1 MTDKA
6 SAAAQHTAVAEA
18 ASELYRAPLAEFVAT
33 RAVIAGRL
41 KKEGNATAAAAI
53 AALRKPSVSTW
64 LVDQLATQSPDQV
77 RELLAAATIVRHA
90 TTAGRSGE
98 AEAVRDASLRFRNAL
113 DAVGRKLRR
122 VSEASGRGAADD
134 VLRRAQLTA
143 HAAAVGDP
151 GMREALLRGTL
162 NVDLEP
168 PGFGVPG
175 PGDADT
181 PPVHAAIADLVESRW
196 ASRKPRDAGASAP
209 RSAAAA
215 KQRAAREA
223 ATVQAE
229 AEARRAERDAA
240 ALQSEA
246 DRLTA
251 MAERLRARA
260 DRLAAESRDAEEKA
274 TAAEK
279 AMVRAQ
285 EAAAAARSSS
295 DGTK

>member
-1 MTDKA
+1 MTDPA
-6 SAAAQHTAVAEA
+6 SAAQDAAVAAA
-18 ASELYRAPLAEFVAT
+18 ASELYRVPLAEFVAT
-33 RAVIAGRL
+33 RTVLASRL
-41 KKEGNATAAAAI
+41 KKEGNATAAAAVT
-53 AALRKPSVSTW
+53 ALRKPSVSTW

-77 RELLAAATIVRHA
+77 SELLAAATIVRHA
-90 TTAGRSGE
+90 TAAGRSGD
-98 AEAVRDASLRFRNAL
+98 ADAVRDASLRFRNAL
-113 DAVGRKLRR
+113 DAVGRRLRR

-134 VLRRAQLTA
+134 MLRRAQLTA

-151 GMREALLRGTL
+151 GVREALLRGTL
-162 NVDLEP
+162 SGDLEP

-175 PGDADT
+175 PGDDDT
-181 PPVHAAIADLVESRW
+181 PLVRTAIADLVESRW
-196 ASRKPRDAGASAP
+196 ASRKTRDAGTSAP
-209 RSAAAA
+209 RTAAAA
-215 KQRAAREA
+215 KQRAERDA
-223 ATVQAE
+223 ASAQAD

-246 DRLTA
+246 ERLTA

-274 TAAEK
+274 KVAEK

-285 EAAAAARSSS
+285 EAATAARSSS